1 MADAAVE
8 FLLENLQQLL
18 LYHVHLIKDAKEQ
31 VERLERD
38 LRLFKSF
45 LKDSTKKRRR
55 ENSLRELVCQIRDV
69 VYEAEDVIDAFV
81 TQATESRSK
90 HYFLRAFQTPVK
102 LLTIAKQVE
111 KVGFKVRDIYGDK
124 GKFDFASLSVGD
136 GGPEESEVLI
146 FIFDLISLCCFM
158 LGS

>member
-55 ENSLRELVCQIRDV
+55 EDSLRELVCQIRDV

-90 HYFLRAFQTPVK
+90 NYFVRSFQTPVK

-111 KVGFKVRDIYGDK
+111 MVGLKVKDIYGDK
-124 GKFDFASLSVGD
+124 GKFDFASLSVGG

-146 FIFDLISLCCFM
+146 FIFELI
-158 LGS
+158 